1 MSAAANKAAAL
12 DYLRHLEAGDF
23 DRAFAM
29 FAPDG
34 EVTVMGRTSSVGDF
48 GKVVREFRGMVVGP
62 MMLKVTGAV
71 AEGDKVA
78 VEVTGGADMQKG
90 VRYDNQY
97 HFLFEFKN
105 GKIAHL
111 KEYMD
116 TAKAQATWGAL
127 GKAPPERDWK

>member
-1 MSAAANKAAAL
+1 MAAADNKKLAL
-12 DYLRHLEAGDF
+12 AYMTALEAGDF
-23 DRAFAM
+23 DKAFAH
-29 FAPDG
+29 FAGDG
-34 EVTVMGRTSSVGDF
+34 KVTVMGRTSSAADF
-48 GKVVREFRGMVVGP
+48 GKVVREFRKMVVGP
-62 MMLKVTGAV
+62 MTLKVTNAI

-78 VEVTGGADMQKG
+78 VEVTGGANMIKN

-116 TAKAQATWGAL
+116 TLVATQTWEKL
-127 GKAPPERDWK
+127 GTAPPEREWK

>member
-1 MSAAANKAAAL
+1 MTAAASKKLALAYLKA
-12 DYLRHLEAGDF
+12 LEAGDF
-23 DRAFAM
+23 DKAFAH
-29 FAPDG
+29 FAKNG
-34 EVTVMGRTSSVGDF
+34 KVTVMGRTSSAADF
-48 GKVVREFRGMVVGP
+48 GKVVREFRKMVVGP
-62 MMLKVTGAV
+62 MKLKVRNAI

-78 VEVTGGADMQKG
+78 VEVTGGANMIKN

-116 TAKAQATWGAL
+116 TLVATKTWEAL
-127 GKAPPERDWK
+127 GATPPEQEWK